1 MGNSG
6 FGVEPLAATFGAVVT
21 DIDLRDLNERTHHEL
36 YAAWI
41 EYGLLIFPGQF
52 LERDEQDRWAR
63 FFGELEFTASP
74 IANLD
79 KDGNIHSADDDDVV
93 KAIRGNQGWHHDSTY
108 MPVQAK
114 GAVFTAEIIPSHG
127 GATGFAD
134 MRAAYQALD
143 ADTQQRVR
151 TMKAYHSL
159 YYSMDRVGL
168 LPTATDDAGRP
179 RGYGYHVETPCL
191 RPLVKDHPETGL
203 PNLLIGRHA
212 HHIEGMEPA
221 ESEQFLDQLCDEACS
236 GDRVYHHQW
245 SVGDAVLWDNRRL
258 MHRATPYDMNEPR
271 RMWHTRI
278 AGDPV
283 SELALNHQISPI
295 SPS

>member
-1 MGNSG
+1 MGDTG
-6 FGVEPLAATFGAVVT
+6 FVLTPLDATFGAIVT
-21 DIDLRDLNERTHHEL
+21 DIDVRYLDGPTVHEL
-36 YAAWI
+36 HDAWI

-52 LERDEQDRWAR
+52 LLRDEQDRFAR
-63 FFGELEFTASP
+63 CFGELEFTASP
-74 IANLD
+74 IANLG
-79 KDGNIHSADDDDVV
+79 KDGTLHTQDDDDVV

-114 GAVFTAEIIPSHG
+114 GAVFTAEIIPSEG

-143 ADTQQRVR
+143 PATQTQLSELS
-151 TMKAYHSL
+151 AYHSL

-168 LPTATDDAGRP
+168 LPSATDDLGRP
-179 RGYGYHVETPCL
+179 RGYGYEVETACL
-191 RPLVKDHPETGL
+191 RPLVKLHPVTGL

-212 HHIEGMEPA
+212 HDIEGMNPQ
-221 ESEQFLDQLCDEACS
+221 ESETLLDQLCEEACT
-236 GDRVYHHQW
+236 GDRVYHHEW

-283 SELALNHQISPI
+283 SELALNHALK
-295 SPS
+295 